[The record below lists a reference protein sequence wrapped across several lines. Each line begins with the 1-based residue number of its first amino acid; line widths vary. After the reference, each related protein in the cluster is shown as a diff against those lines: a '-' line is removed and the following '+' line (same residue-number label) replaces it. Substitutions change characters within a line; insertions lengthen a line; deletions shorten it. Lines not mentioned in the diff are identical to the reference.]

1 MIDRRLSREGVYVD
15 PITVCSCQFMNFWMI
30 QPDIKDW
37 VGSEGAC
44 TRFYSAEAVI
54 HEL

>member
-1 MIDRRLSREGVYVD
+1 MIERRLSREAVYVD
-15 PITVCSCQFMNFWMI
+15 PILVCSRQFMNLWMI